1 MNEYKVYTKSN
12 WWRIEADDDVE
23 AMRKA
28 LWFCYRDD
36 EEFVK
41 IVRENYHSPGT
52 ALPDRRRTII
62 HYITDI
68 SHKR

>member
-36 EEFVK
+36 
-41 IVRENYHSPGT
+41 
-52 ALPDRRRTII
+52 
-62 HYITDI
+62 
-68 SHKR
+68 